1 MTTALVTGATAGI
14 GAEFARQLAARG
26 DDLVLVAR
34 TADRLESFGDELR
47 ATHGVRVDVLAADL
61 LDDDGLARVD
71 ARLRSAEHP
80 IDLLVNN
87 AGYGLAGDFADNALA
102 EEQRHLALHVGV
114 PMHLTHAALQGML
127 ARGRGRIVLIASV
140 AAFTPR
146 GTYGAA
152 KAWGVSFAR
161 WANLRYRPRGVS
173 VTAVC
178 PGFVRTEFH
187 ERMGVA
193 VDGIPEVLWLD
204 APLLVRLALRGID
217 RGRSVV
223 IPTVRY
229 RLLAGLAR
237 VLPDRLAAAGGFRQ
251 PRGDGGARSRAGE
264 APLS

>member
-1 MTTALVTGATAGI
+1 MTRALVTGATAGI

-34 TADRLESFGDELR
+34 TADRLEVLAAALR
-47 ATHGVRVDVLAADL
+47 AEHRVDVEVLAADL
-61 LDDDGLARVD
+61 LDEAGLARVD
-71 ARLRSAEHP
+71 ARLAQAEHP
-80 IDLLVNN
+80 VDLLINN
-87 AGYGLAGDFADNALA
+87 AGFGLVTDLVDSTL
-102 EEQRHLALHVGV
+102 EQELQHLALHVTV
-114 PMHLTHAALQGML
+114 PLQLSRTALRGML
-127 ARGRGRIVLIASV
+127 PRGSGRVVFISSV

-193 VDGIPEVLWLD
+193 VDGIPRALWLE
-204 APLLVRLALRGID
+204 APQLVRLALRGID

-229 RLLAGLAR
+229 RALAGLAR
-237 VLPDRLAAAGGFRQ
+237 VLPDRLAAVGGFR
-251 PRGDGGARSRAGE
+251 RAR
-264 APLS
+264 

>member
-1 MTTALVTGATAGI
+1 MTRALVTGATAGI

-34 TADRLESFGDELR
+34 TADRLEVLAAALR
-47 ATHGVRVDVLAADL
+47 AEHRVDVEVLAADL
-61 LDDDGLARVD
+61 LDEAGLARVD
-71 ARLRSAEHP
+71 ARLAQAEHP
-80 IDLLVNN
+80 VDLLINN
-87 AGYGLAGDFADNALA
+87 AGFGLVTDLDDSTL
-102 EEQRHLALHVGV
+102 EQELQHLALHVTV
-114 PMHLTHAALQGML
+114 PLQLSRTALRGML
-127 ARGRGRIVLIASV
+127 PRGSGRVVLISSV

-193 VDGIPEVLWLD
+193 VDGIPRALWLE
-204 APLLVRLALRGID
+204 APQLVRLALRGID

-229 RLLAGLAR
+229 RALAGLAR
-237 VLPDRLAAAGGFRQ
+237 VLPDRLAAVGGFR
-251 PRGDGGARSRAGE
+251 RAR
-264 APLS
+264 

>member
-1 MTTALVTGATAGI
+1 MTRALITGATAGI

-34 TADRLESFGDELR
+34 TADRLERLAAALR
-47 ATHGVRVDVLAADL
+47 AEHRVDVEVVAADL
-61 LDDDGLARVD
+61 LDEGGLARVD
-71 ARLRSAEHP
+71 ARLAQAEHP
-80 IDLLVNN
+80 VDLLINN
-87 AGYGLAGDFADNALA
+87 AGFGLVTDLVDSTL
-102 EEQRHLALHVGV
+102 EQEQQHLALHVTV
-114 PMHLTHAALQGML
+114 PLQLSRTALRGML
-127 ARGRGRIVLIASV
+127 PRGRGRVVLVSSV

-187 ERMGVA
+187 ERMGVSI
-193 VDGIPEVLWLD
+193 DGIPRALWLE
-204 APLLVRLALRGID
+204 APQLVRLALRGID

-229 RLLAGLAR
+229 RVLAGLAR
-237 VLPDRLAAAGGFRQ
+237 VLPDRLAAVGGFRRPSTSTD
-251 PRGDGGARSRAGE
+251 PRSGDE
-264 APLS
+264 V